1 MTYQEEGQ
9 VRQRRLLTKQ
19 AIALAMQGRWRE
31 AVVANQAILESFPA
45 DVESNNRLGRAYM
58 ELGVYSSARE
68 AYGKTLEF
76 DPYNTI
82 AERNLRRLSHLREAV
97 VNSEEDT
104 EKVDPRQ
111 FIEETG
117 KAGVVAL
124 HRLAPPETLAR
135 MVAGDRVYLKIE
147 GASLAAE
154 NGRGEYLGLVEAR
167 HGQRLAK
174 LTEGGNEY
182 TASIVSSTEERVTV
196 IIREAYQ
203 HPTQMGLLSF
213 PTKGLESIRSYASD
227 RMIRRELEYEYEM
240 GDESGY
246 TIISGDGEVLLE
258 ELSEA
263 EDKDEDADEE

>member
-9 VRQRRLLTKQ
+9 VRQRRLLTNQ

-31 AVVANQAILESFPA
+31 AAVANQAILESFPA
-45 DVESNNRLGRAYM
+45 DVEARNRLGRAYV
-58 ELGVYSSARE
+58 ELGAYSSARE

-82 AERNLRRLSHLREAV
+82 AERNLRRLSHLGEAV

-104 EKVDPRQ
+104 EKVEPQQ

-117 KAGVVAL
+117 KSGVVAL
-124 HRLAPPETLAR
+124 HRLAPPEMLAR

-147 GASLAAE
+147 GSSLAAQ
-154 NGRGEYLGLVEAR
+154 NGRGEYLGLVEPR

-174 LTEGGNEY
+174 LMGGGNKY
-182 TASIVSSTEERVTV
+182 TANIVSSTEERVAV
-196 IIREAYQ
+196 IIREVYQ

-213 PTKGLESIRSYASD
+213 PTKGFESVRLYASD
-227 RMIRRELEYEYEM
+227 RMIRRELEYEDEM
-240 GDESGY
+240 GDEPGY
-246 TIISGDGEVLLE
+246 TIISDDGEVLSE
-258 ELSEA
+258 ELPGA
-263 EDKDEDADEE
+263 EDKDEDTDEE